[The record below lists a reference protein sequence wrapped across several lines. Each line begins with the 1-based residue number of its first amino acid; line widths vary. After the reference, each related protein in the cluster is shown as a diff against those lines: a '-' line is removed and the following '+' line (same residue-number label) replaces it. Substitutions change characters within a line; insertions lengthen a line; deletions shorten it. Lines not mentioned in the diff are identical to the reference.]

1 MFGHVGSRFGTD
13 THWLFSYGT
22 LPDADVQQATFG
34 RVLRRNSDSVPGFR
48 TELMDIIDQNVI
60 ATSGQK
66 HHPIVVFTGNG
77 GDSVGGTS
85 RVYVQA

>member
-1 MFGHVGSRFGTD
+1 
-13 THWLFSYGT
+13 
-22 LPDADVQQATFG
+22 
-34 RVLRRNSDSVPGFR
+34 
-48 TELMDIIDQNVI
+48 MDIIDQNVI